1 MKGVAI
7 SETMI
12 VGDDGKYYKFSFE
25 EVRSQRPS
33 GGERVAFKP
42 DGEFALEVFIV
53 VDEGEKRATKD
64 VRSKETKQALKESEV
79 FERARVLGIVSGIAP
94 SAIKFY
100 AYFIAGYA
108 GLALQIA
115 DNLAVIAG
123 AMLTYLARG
132 GIAKLSRSDS
142 LHVNFGKAMIVMF
155 VGQVT
160 ATLASYMASI
170 EHPLAKLVVVVTLL
184 LLIYVAVVW
193 SKVFFELARLTR
205 NGLFR
210 IYVFTFFAGELLW
223 ASGILA
229 IFGFFLLIASFFIY
243 IAAWVKTDKV
253 GEAKDE
259 GLFMY

>member
-1 MKGVAI
+1 MSALLYIYSPIKIKYRLCCTHLLCKLRLSKDKVKFGKYIYII
-7 SETMI
+7 SELLQMTCCLI
-12 VGDDGKYYKFSFE
+12 WKCRQYLLYFLSF
-25 EVRSQRPS
+25 
-33 GGERVAFKP
+33 
-42 DGEFALEVFIV
+42 L
-53 VDEGEKRATKD
+53 
-64 VRSKETKQALKESEV
+64 
-79 FERARVLGIVSGIAP
+79 
-94 SAIKFY
+94 
-100 AYFIAGYA
+100 
-108 GLALQIA
+108 
-115 DNLAVIAG
+115 DNQ
-123 AMLTYLARG
+123 
-132 GIAKLSRSDS
+132 
-142 LHVNFGKAMIVMF
+142 F
-155 VGQVT
+155 
-160 ATLASYMASI
+160 
-170 EHPLAKLVVVVTLL
+170 AKLVVVVTLL